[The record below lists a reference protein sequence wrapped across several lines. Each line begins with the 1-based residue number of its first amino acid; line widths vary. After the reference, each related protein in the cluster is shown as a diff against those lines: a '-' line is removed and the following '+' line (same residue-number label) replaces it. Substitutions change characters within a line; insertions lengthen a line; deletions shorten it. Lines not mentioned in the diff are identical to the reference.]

1 MGIIFAFLE
10 LKVSS
15 TKVALKIIIRIIN
28 ALRQWSR
35 GVPYIYILRDGG
47 VLTSKASV
55 LITFLLL

>member
-1 MGIIFAFLE
+1 MGKIFAFLE

-15 TKVALKIIIRIIN
+15 TRVAPKIIIKIIN

-35 GVPYIYILRDGG
+35 GAPYIYILRDGG
-47 VLTSKASV
+47 VLTSKAIV

>member
-15 TKVALKIIIRIIN
+15 ARVAPKLIIKIIN
-28 ALRQWSR
+28 ALRQRSR

>member
-15 TKVALKIIIRIIN
+15 ARVAPKLIIKIIN

-35 GVPYIYILRDGG
+35 GAPYIYILRDGG